1 MSSPQPE
8 PKRIYATIII
18 GMLWLLFLGLWLFY
32 YATFY
37 SILQNIAVF
46 LISFV
51 IVGAI
56 IIPIWLPWSLK
67 HTN

>member
-32 YATFY
+32 YAAFY

>member
-32 YATFY
+32 YAAFY

-51 IVGAI
+51 IVGVI

>member
-1 MSSPQPE
+1 MSSPQLV

-32 YATFY
+32 YAAFY